1 MCSTPPAPP
10 PPPPPPPP
18 TPILLFHFIMV
29 PTSSEFMGYYW
40 VTFSEKQEVD
50 DVKGLSLWAI
60 RLWLFKLIRIV
71 PINYPSGEFF
81 VKNTD
86 WKLAGPEKLSTISS
100 KKDRK
105 SSNVEGNGASWAVWE
120 LGCEHIFQKMRSTPN
135 NSNAT
140 FPFYGSNQLRIYGV
154 FLGDILRK
162 TGSRWRQGIFPLSH
176 QIVIVLTN

>member
-1 MCSTPPAPP
+1 MIFSWIRISFNNFFEKESEIVLRRRERNNLSSMGVGINVLN
-10 PPPPPPPP
+10 PPPPPP

-120 LGCEHIFQKMRSTPN
+120 LGCEHIFQKR
-135 NSNAT
+135 AQ
-140 FPFYGSNQLRIYGV
+140 FFRQPFS
-154 FLGDILRK
+154 K
-162 TGSRWRQGIFPLSH
+162 
-176 QIVIVLTN
+176 